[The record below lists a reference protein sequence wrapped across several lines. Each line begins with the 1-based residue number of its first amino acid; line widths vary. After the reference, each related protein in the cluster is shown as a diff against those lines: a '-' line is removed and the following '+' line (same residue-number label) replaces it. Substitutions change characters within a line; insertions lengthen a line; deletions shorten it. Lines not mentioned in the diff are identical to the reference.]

1 MEDSV
6 SLLIITGLL
15 LLSAFFS
22 GSETAF
28 FSLSKV
34 QLKKMENQKKGQK
47 HYKRILRLLKKP
59 KELLILILFG
69 NTIVNVLASTTAA
82 VWAIN
87 LSSKFFKD
95 SLVFVILFEII
106 VMTIVIL
113 IIGEVIPKLV
123 AIASPVKFAQRSAF
137 FLEILRMILWPII
150 KILEFISNIF
160 TSKHKEENLIT
171 TSDVREL
178 INSEISKDSLE
189 EEDKKI
195 LMRIFRLNKTIAE
208 EIMIPRVDITAI
220 EQDDPLSK
228 LKEIITESGYSKI
241 PVYKEDIDEIIG
253 FIYAKDIILY
263 PERKYIKQLMRMPLI
278 VPEKMAIITLFNMF
292 KMKKV
297 HIAIVVDEY
306 GGTSG
311 LITLEDIFE
320 EIVGEI
326 EDEYDDH
333 ELPSIRKTGE
343 NKYLLN
349 SMLSIKELNE
359 ELELN
364 LPEDEFNNVAE
375 FIFAQLDRIP
385 KRLESFIYNDNLKFT
400 IIKLTSKRII
410 DVELEILNRE

>member
-1 MEDSV
+1 MDDSV
-6 SLLIITGLL
+6 SPLIIVGLL
-15 LLSAFFS
+15 FLSAFFS

-47 HYKRILRLLKKP
+47 NYKRILRLLKRP

-69 NTIVNVLASTTAA
+69 NTVVNVLASTTAA
-82 VWAIN
+82 IWTID

-95 SLVFVILFEII
+95 SVVFVVLFEIV
-106 VMTIVIL
+106 VMTVIIL

-123 AIASPVKFAQRSAF
+123 AISSPIKFAQKSAF
-137 FLEILRMILWPII
+137 FLELLRILLWPII
-150 KILEFISNIF
+150 KILELISKIF
-160 TSKHKEENLIT
+160 TSKYKEKELIT
-171 TSDVREL
+171 TSDVREM
-178 INSEISKDSLE
+178 INSEISEDSIE

-208 EIMIPRVDITAI
+208 EIMIPRVDIMAI
-220 EQDDPLSK
+220 EQNEPLSK
-228 LKEIITESGYSKI
+228 LKEVITESGYSKI

-263 PERKYIKQLMRMPLI
+263 PEKKYIKQLMRTPLI
-278 VPEKMAIITLFNMF
+278 VPEKMSIITLFNMF
-292 KMKKV
+292 KIKKI

-343 NKYLLN
+343 NNYLL
-349 SMLSIKELNE
+349 SAILSIKELNE

-375 FIFAQLDRIP
+375 FIFAQLDRMP
-385 KRLESFIYNDNLKFT
+385 KQNESFVYNDNLKFT
-400 IIKLTSKRII
+400 ITKLTSKRII
-410 DVELEILNRE
+410 EVKLEILSIE